1 MLEDAEHAAVR
12 RLVRSIIDRAVSAA
26 GAGAAQPQPSP
37 ARALPNGTAG
47 ALEEPQQALA
57 PSPASA
63 LANALAELVLQ
74 TPAPKRAP
82 TGGLAAPAAA
92 STAAGAARRGA
103 ADASGQPVVAP
114 PAEAQ
119 EADRAT
125 GLCYDKV
132 MEEHVGPAGERVLRH
147 GASWRACSWG
157 ARGADRPAA
166 PQTTWSGP
174 CARRS

>member
-1 MLEDAEHAAVR
+1 MTRAKRAMPEDAEHAIVR
-12 RLVRSIIDRAVSAA
+12 RLVRNIIDRAVSVA

-37 ARALPNGTAG
+37 ARALPNGTAR
-47 ALEEPQQALA
+47 AREEPQQALA

-82 TGGLAAPAAA
+82 SGGLAAPAAA
-92 STAAGAARRGA
+92 STAAGAAQRAA
-103 ADASGQPVVAP
+103 ADVSGEPAAPVVAP
-114 PAEAQ
+114 PAEAR

-147 GASWRACSWG
+147 GASWQACSWG
-157 ARGADRPAA
+157 GR
-166 PQTTWSGP
+166 
-174 CARRS
+174 C

>member
-74 TPAPKRAP
+74 TPAPKQAP

-92 STAAGAARRGA
+92 STAAGAARRAA
-103 ADASGQPVVAP
+103 ADASGQPVAPMVAP
-114 PAEAQ
+114 PAEAR

-132 MEEHVGPAGERVLRH
+132 IILYYTTRLYG
-147 GASWRACSWG
+147 GAC
-157 ARGADRPAA
+157 RP
-166 PQTTWSGP
+166 GG
-174 CARRS
+174 

>member
-12 RLVRSIIDRAVSAA
+12 RLVRSIIDRAVS
-26 GAGAAQPQPSP
+26 
-37 ARALPNGTAG
+37 AG

-74 TPAPKRAP
+74 TPAPKQAP

-92 STAAGAARRGA
+92 STAAGAARRAA
-103 ADASGQPVVAP
+103 ADASGQPVAPMVAP
-114 PAEAQ
+114 PAEAR

-157 ARGADRPAA
+157 AR
-166 PQTTWSGP
+166 
-174 CARRS
+174 C